1 MLWLGHLVQE
11 EKTSCDRMKGFT
23 ARVLPTLEDTRQ
35 RARSQTLK
43 TGLSLDLASIHPVV
57 TTKLIINKRFCPIRF
72 FFAVGSF

>member
-11 EKTSCDRMKGFT
+11 EKTSCDRIREFT
-23 ARVLPTLEDTRQ
+23 ARVFPKLEDNRQ
-35 RARSQTLK
+35 RGRSQTLK